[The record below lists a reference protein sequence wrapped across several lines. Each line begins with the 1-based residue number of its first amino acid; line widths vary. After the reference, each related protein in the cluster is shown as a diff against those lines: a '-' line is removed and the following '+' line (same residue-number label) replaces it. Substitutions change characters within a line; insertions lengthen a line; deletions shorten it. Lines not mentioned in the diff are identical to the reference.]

1 MEIRDANDLKQMY
14 FQKLGSIIAYDD
26 NNAITLSHVFDE
38 IMCHI
43 FDEISNL
50 RTQIDLYDWFK
61 ELRDENIIYLQQML
75 EIKGFT
81 FINGTIIDLMR

>member
-1 MEIRDANDLKQMY
+1 MEIKDARTLKDLY

-26 NNAITLSHVFDE
+26 NNAITLSCVFDE
-38 IMCHI
+38 IMHYI

-61 ELRDENIIYLQQML
+61 ELSGENINYLKQML
-75 EIKGFT
+75 KIKGFV
-81 FINGTIIDLMR
+81 FINGTVIDLMR

>member
-1 MEIRDANDLKQMY
+1 MEIKDANTLKDLY
-14 FQKLGSIIAYDD
+14 FQKLGNIVAYDD
-26 NNAITLSHVFDE
+26 NNSITLKYVYDA
-38 IMCHI
+38 IMYHI

-50 RTQIDLYDWFK
+50 RTQVDLYDWFK
-61 ELRDENIIYLQQML
+61 ELRDENIAYLQQML

>member
-1 MEIRDANDLKQMY
+1 MEIKDANDLKQVY
-14 FQKLGSIIAYDD
+14 FKRLGDIIAYDD
-26 NNAITLSHVFDE
+26 NNAITLIHVFDE

-43 FDEISNL
+43 LENVCNL
-50 RTQIDLYDWFK
+50 QTKIDLYSWFT
-61 ELRDENIIYLQQML
+61 ELSGENVDYLKQML